1 MSRKPPGAN
10 QMAFDFDALFAP
22 QPSVPDAVKEAVK
35 DAVFSFRETVKPPT
49 QDAPDKPWAER
60 LQESEDKTARILEI
74 DGIRAICTP
83 DRWMCFYAIDPGK
96 PFISETGFMSGCSSR
111 KGSSEE
117 TFAAL
122 LAERRK
128 QHKGKLPIPATTYRL
143 PEPGEDGPQA
153 ATGALL
159 ALKQLKTDP
168 YNAALLI
175 EANSQWGDGTCS
187 EHGKPER
194 LRECTK
200 ALLPPAS
207 MSRSIPTGMVSPSKP
222 RTGADGRRQEP
233 TSRPCTTFAAPS
245 RAKPV
250 TMPRPT
256 HPSSTLQF
264 PSRLNDRSTMTTDTT
279 INLAI
284 ALPKTRDKIPAEEA

>member
-200 ALLPPAS
+200 ALLPPGFDVEVDPKGHGFA
-207 MSRSIPTGMVSPSKP
+207 IVAPN
-222 RTGADGRRQEP
+222 GRRWPEAGAYFPALHNIRCAVTRQARDDAETNAP
-233 TSRPCTTFAAPS
+233 FFYTPVPQPLKRQVNHDDRHDDQPRNRPAQD
-245 RAKPV
+245 
-250 TMPRPT
+250 PR
-256 HPSSTLQF
+256 
-264 PSRLNDRSTMTTDTT
+264 
-279 INLAI
+279 
-284 ALPKTRDKIPAEEA
+284 

>member
-1 MSRKPPGAN
+1 MPRNSLGAN

-22 QPSVPDAVKEAVK
+22 QPTMPAAVKEAVK
-35 DAVFSFRETVKPPT
+35 DAVFAYRKPVEAPSG
-49 QDAPDKPWAER
+49 DAPSKPWADR
-60 LQESEDKTARILEI
+60 LEGVEDKTPRILEI

-117 TFAAL
+117 TFVAL

-143 PEPGEDGPQA
+143 PEPGEDGPQP

-159 ALKQLKTDP
+159 ALQRLKTDP

-175 EANSQWGDGTCS
+175 EGNGQWGDGTCS
-187 EHGKPER
+187 EHGKPEPLKQR
-194 LRECTK
+194 TK
-200 ALLPPAS
+200 DMVPEGFDVDVDAKGHGFALIAPN
-207 MSRSIPTGMVSPSKP
+207 
-222 RTGADGRRQEP
+222 GRRWPEDGSYFPALHNIRCAVTRQARDDAEICAPFFYEP
-233 TSRPCTTFAAPS
+233 LSQAA
-245 RAKPV
+245 
-250 TMPRPT
+250 
-256 HPSSTLQF
+256 
-264 PSRLNDRSTMTTDTT
+264 
-279 INLAI
+279 
-284 ALPKTRDKIPAEEA
+284 

>member
-1 MSRKPPGAN
+1 
-10 QMAFDFDALFAP
+10 MAFDFDALFAP
-22 QPSVPDAVKEAVK
+22 QPTVPQAVKDAVK
-35 DAVFSFRETVKPPT
+35 DAVFSFREPVKARSD
-49 QDAPDKPWAER
+49 DAEPKPWAER
-60 LQESEDKTARILEI
+60 LEPVEDTSPRILEI

-128 QHKGKLPIPATTYRL
+128 QHKGKLPLPATTYRL

-159 ALKQLKTDP
+159 ALKKLKTEP

-175 EANSQWGDGTCS
+175 EANGQWGDGACS

-194 LRECTK
+194 LKDCTK
-200 ALLPPAS
+200 GFLPPNFDVEVDAKGHGFA
-207 MSRSIPTGMVSPSKP
+207 IIGPN
-222 RTGADGRRQEP
+222 GRRWPEAGSYFPALHNIRCAVTRQARDDAETNAP
-233 TSRPCTTFAAPS
+233 FFYATIPQAA
-245 RAKPV
+245 
-250 TMPRPT
+250 
-256 HPSSTLQF
+256 
-264 PSRLNDRSTMTTDTT
+264 
-279 INLAI
+279 
-284 ALPKTRDKIPAEEA
+284 